1 VKNVCKKYLGCFVLI
16 LVASLVLAGL
26 GMVFKFVG
34 MSEVLGSGMVF
45 IAVLAFFGRKV
56 YTKYK
61 ERVDTK
67 ETKNN

>member
-1 VKNVCKKYLGCFVLI
+1 
-16 LVASLVLAGL
+16 
-26 GMVFKFVG
+26 